1 MNIQVENETP
11 YNVFTKCI
19 GLPGLLSTMKKESER
34 YDAQNG
40 TEFKISEEE
49 ICAFLD
55 VNILM
60 GINKLPTIKSY
71 WSVDEGLG
79 NPLIQK
85 AMTRGRFL
93 EILQKRISIKR
104 W

>member
-1 MNIQVENETP
+1 M
-11 YNVFTKCI
+11 
-19 GLPGLLSTMKKESER
+19 LPK
-34 YDAQNG
+34 NG
-40 TEFKISEEE
+40 REFKISEEE
-49 ICAFLD
+49 LCAFLG

-85 AMTRGRFL
+85 AMARGRFL
-93 EILQKRISIKR
+93 EILQNIHFADNHKELHQKIVTSMIALGN
-104 W
+104 